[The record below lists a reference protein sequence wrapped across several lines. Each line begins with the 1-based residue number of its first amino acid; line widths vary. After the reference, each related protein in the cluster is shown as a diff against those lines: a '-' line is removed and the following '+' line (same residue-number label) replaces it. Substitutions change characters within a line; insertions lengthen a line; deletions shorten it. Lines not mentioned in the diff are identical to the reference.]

1 MAKSKELRKFE
12 IEAITEEITANIYKR
27 RNKEVNDFQKSDAFA
42 SAREL
47 EKSLKKL
54 SKKKR
59 EINKEISDIK
69 NIIRNEVS
77 KLKHTLKKDDINLYF
92 QEHYPDED
100 GVLLLEPSVYDIRRK
115 VEQKLTLALI
125 PNDVRD
131 RLEEIVSQITN
142 ELS

>member
-12 IEAITEEITANIYKR
+12 IEAITEQITANIVKR

-77 KLKHTLKKDDINLYF
+77 KLRYTLKRDDINLYF

-100 GVLLLEPSVYDIRRK
+100 GVLLLEPSLYDIRRK

>member
-59 EINKEISDIK
+59 QLNKEISDIK

-92 QEHYPDED
+92 QEHYADDD

>member
-12 IEAITEEITANIYKR
+12 IEAITEQITANIIKR
-27 RNKEVNDFQKSDAFA
+27 RNKEVNDFQKSDVFA

-77 KLKHTLKKDDINLYF
+77 KLRYTLKRDDINLYF

-100 GVLLLEPSVYDIRRK
+100 GVLLLEPSLYEIRRK

>member
-12 IEAITEEITANIYKR
+12 IEAITEQITATIIKR
-27 RNKEVNDFQKSDAFA
+27 RNKEVNDFQKSDAFS

-77 KLKHTLKKDDINLYF
+77 KLRYTLKRDDINLYF

-100 GVLLLEPSVYDIRRK
+100 GVLLLEPSVYEIRRK